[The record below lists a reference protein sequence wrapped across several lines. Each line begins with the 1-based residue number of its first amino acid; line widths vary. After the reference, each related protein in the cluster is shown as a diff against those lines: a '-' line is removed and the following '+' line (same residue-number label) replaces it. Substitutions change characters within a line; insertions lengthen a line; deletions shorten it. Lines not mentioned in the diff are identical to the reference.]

1 MNQNINITS
10 FTKNEI
16 MTEKEKFIRELNDA
30 FAKGDVPY
38 ILNCMADDIIWEM
51 IGGNTSRGKA
61 EIEKEMAAMK
71 NIEMLEMK
79 VDKIITHGKSAASNG
94 TFRLK
99 KNGKEKAYGFCDLY
113 EFNGFKNAKVKKM
126 TSYVISLKEE

>member
-1 MNQNINITS
+1 
-10 FTKNEI
+10 
-16 MTEKEKFIRELNDA
+16 MTEKENFIKELNEA
-30 FAKGDVPY
+30 FAEGDVPF
-38 ILNCMADDIIWEM
+38 ILDCMADDIVWEM

-71 NIEMLEMK
+71 DVEMLEMK
-79 VDKIITHGKSAASNG
+79 LDKVITHGKSAASNG

-113 EFNGFKNAKVKKM
+113 EFNGFKKAKVRKM
-126 TSYVISLKEE
+126 TSYVIPMK